1 MHYEFKME
9 QIILKNSYFLEL
21 KRLKS
26 RAGLSIFEEDVEK
39 VCHKERLKNLKDFV
53 QFGEN
58 HLFKGSL
65 QLHKHWR
72 G

>member
-1 MHYEFKME
+1 
-9 QIILKNSYFLEL
+9 
-21 KRLKS
+21 
-26 RAGLSIFEEDVEK
+26 VEK